1 MLPYGSPLG
10 TFPVAV
16 RLHMVHHSS
25 GMEIASEESAGPR
38 RMNTYPEA
46 VAVIRDRSAYGQ
58 GFVSDPFWGDEA
70 ARLGLRRLAALLERL
85 GRPDRRYPI
94 IHVAGSK
101 GKGSTCAFAASVL
114 GAAGYRVGLTISPH
128 LHSFRE
134 RIAIGGA
141 MISEAAF
148 AALTERVTGEAG
160 ALEAARPALGRVTAF
175 ELLTAMALDHFATA
189 ECDVAVV
196 EVGMGGALDSTNVVT
211 PAVSAITALDYEHT
225 AVLGSTLA
233 EIAANKAGIIKP
245 ARPVVVA
252 EQAAE
257 AMAVII
263 GVAARQRSALYV
275 AGQDWHT
282 EGHWRNFTA
291 IGPWGAIPDLRVGLA
306 GSHQM
311 ANACLALAALTLVSP
326 ALAVSE
332 ELEGGLRAGVEAHHG
347 QGRRQQ
353 RPYGRFD
360 PTWERAA
367 RAGLALASLP
377 GRFEVVEVNGCTVV
391 LDGAHSPASARALA
405 TTRNEAYPARQT
417 ILVVGTAADKR
428 IDDVAEALSGS
439 GRCVLATRAR
449 SPRAAETDH
458 VARAF
463 QRVGLPVREVH
474 GVAEALGEAMAM
486 AGEADLIVVTGSFA
500 VVAEAREALGLAR
513 ADPTPA

>member
-1 MLPYGSPLG
+1 
-10 TFPVAV
+10 
-16 RLHMVHHSS
+16 
-25 GMEIASEESAGPR
+25 
-38 RMNTYPEA
+38 MNEYPEA
-46 VAVIRDRSAYGQ
+46 LAVIRDRSAYGQ

-70 ARLGLRRLAALLERL
+70 ARLGLRRMAALLERL
-85 GRPDRRYPI
+85 GRPNRQYPI

-114 GAAGYRVGLTISPH
+114 RAAGYRVGLTISPH

-134 RIAIGGA
+134 RIAVGGE
-141 MISEAAF
+141 MIAEAAF
-148 AALTERVTGEAG
+148 GALTERVVGEAEV
-160 ALEAARPALGRVTAF
+160 LEAAWPALGHVTAF
-175 ELLTAMALDHFATA
+175 ELLTAMALDHFAAA

-211 PAVSAITALDYEHT
+211 PAVSVITALDYEHT
-225 AVLGSTLA
+225 AVLGATLA

-245 ARPVVVA
+245 ARPAVVA

-257 AMAVII
+257 AIAVIAE
-263 GVAARQRSALYV
+263 VAAFQRSALYV

-282 EGHWRNFTA
+282 EGHWQHFTA

-311 ANACLALAALTLVSP
+311 ANACLALAAVTLISP
-326 ALAVSE
+326 ALAISE
-332 ELEGGLRAGVEAHHG
+332 EREGGLQAGVEAHR
-347 QGRRQQ
+347 GRVGCRQQ
-353 RPYGRFD
+353 RPYGGFD
-360 PTWERAA
+360 QTWETAV
-367 RAGLALASLP
+367 RAGLASASLP
-377 GRFEVVEVNGCTVV
+377 GRFEVVEVDGRIVV

-405 TTRNEAYPARQT
+405 TTLNEAYPGRQT

-428 IDDVAEALSGS
+428 INEIAEALSGN
-439 GRCVLATRAR
+439 GRRVLATRAR

-463 QRVGLPVREVH
+463 QQVGLPVREVH
-474 GVAEALGEAMAM
+474 GVAEALDEAMAM
-486 AGEADLIVVTGSFA
+486 AGEADLIVVTGSFG
-500 VVAEAREALGLAR
+500 VVAEAREALGLAQ